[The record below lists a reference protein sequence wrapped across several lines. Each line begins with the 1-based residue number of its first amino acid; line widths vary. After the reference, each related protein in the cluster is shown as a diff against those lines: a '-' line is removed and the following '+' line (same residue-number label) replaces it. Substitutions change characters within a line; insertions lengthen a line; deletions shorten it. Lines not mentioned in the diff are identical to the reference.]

1 MDNLLVP
8 SYFVLTINPGGSV
21 IFNGFFAFK
30 VEGQVFAQG
39 LEMDSIS
46 FFVTDTIGLHNV
58 EITKGDWA
66 GFWFEPIGTISDS
79 SIFEFCDFKYGKA
92 VSDDTI
98 EWNGGGM
105 GIVKYNN
112 IRISNCSFTENM
124 AYKNGGAIYSKSSHI
139 KIENCDF
146 TGNAGG
152 TPLEYGYGG
161 GVCLQYSDAKIYRN
175 YFTQNS

>member
-1 MDNLLVP
+1 MDNLLDP

-39 LEMDSIS
+39 LETDSIS

-58 EITKGDWA
+58 EITKGARA